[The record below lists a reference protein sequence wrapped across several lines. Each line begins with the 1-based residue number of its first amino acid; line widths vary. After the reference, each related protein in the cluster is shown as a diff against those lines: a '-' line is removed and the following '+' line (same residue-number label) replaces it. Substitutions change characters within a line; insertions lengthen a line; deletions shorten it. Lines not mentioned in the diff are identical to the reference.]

1 MQVPFTDL
9 KGEHRSL
16 RSELLAVWGE
26 ILDSASFIGGS
37 IVETFEKAFADYCE
51 SRHAIGVANGTD
63 ALVLALKALGIR
75 AGDEVILPVNSFVAT
90 AEAVVQAE
98 ATPVFADVVPNTYN
112 IDTELIESH
121 ITKRTKAII
130 AVHLYG
136 QPCEMD
142 SILDIAKRRDL
153 RIIEDAAQAH
163 GARYRGRRAGS
174 IGDAGCFSFYPAKN
188 LGACG
193 DAGAVT
199 TNDPEV
205 AQKIRQLRDHGSVTK
220 YQHDVPGHNS
230 RLDSMQAAALHLK
243 LARLDASNALR
254 RRHAAVYDRLISA
267 TEGVVA
273 PEESEGV
280 RGVYHLYVVRIEAC
294 GRNDLQSYLEQKG
307 VQTGIHYPFPIHST
321 PAFASFY
328 RSPCPVAEA
337 NARCILSLPMFPA
350 LEEDQL
356 KYVASLIAEYMQP
369 ARRQQI
375 RAVVI

>member
-1 MQVPFTDL
+1 MMSAVRMQVPFTDL

-163 GARYRGRRAGS
+163 GARY
-174 IGDAGCFSFYPAKN
+174 
-188 LGACG
+188 
-193 DAGAVT
+193 
-199 TNDPEV
+199 
-205 AQKIRQLRDHGSVTK
+205 
-220 YQHDVPGHNS
+220 
-230 RLDSMQAAALHLK
+230 
-243 LARLDASNALR
+243 
-254 RRHAAVYDRLISA
+254 
-267 TEGVVA
+267 
-273 PEESEGV
+273 
-280 RGVYHLYVVRIEAC
+280 
-294 GRNDLQSYLEQKG
+294 
-307 VQTGIHYPFPIHST
+307 
-321 PAFASFY
+321 
-328 RSPCPVAEA
+328 
-337 NARCILSLPMFPA
+337 
-350 LEEDQL
+350 
-356 KYVASLIAEYMQP
+356 
-369 ARRQQI
+369 
-375 RAVVI
+375 